1 MIMTIMIMMIMFMM
15 ILIMTIMIMVRC
27 QRNYM
32 LVAQG
37 GGEGEW
43 GGSSRD
49 EEGSREGATLGE
61 LSMEGM
67 MRKMIIRKMDTA
79 LRITKRKCDG
89 YEFPGRGKTRGREGP
104 VHTQGASS
112 SCQEAKVEHKPQVS
126 QDVKNQAL

>member
-1 MIMTIMIMMIMFMM
+1 MIMVIMFMM
-15 ILIMTIMIMVRC
+15 IMIMVRC

-49 EEGSREGATLGE
+49 EEGSREGSTLGE

-79 LRITKRKCDG
+79 LRITKRNVMDTDSQGGVK
-89 YEFPGRGKTRGREGP
+89 REGERDQSTP
-104 VHTQGASS
+104 REPPALV
-112 SCQEAKVEHKPQVS
+112 KKPKLS
-126 QDVKNQAL
+126 TSPK

>member
-1 MIMTIMIMMIMFMM
+1 MIMVIMIMA
-15 ILIMTIMIMVRC
+15 RC
-27 QRNYM
+27 QRSYM

-126 QDVKNQAL
+126 QDVKNQVL